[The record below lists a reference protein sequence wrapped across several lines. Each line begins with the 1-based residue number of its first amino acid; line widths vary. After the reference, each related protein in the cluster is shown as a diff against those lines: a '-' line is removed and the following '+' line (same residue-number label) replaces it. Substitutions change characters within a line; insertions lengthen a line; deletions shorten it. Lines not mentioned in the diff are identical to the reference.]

1 MTVTQ
6 FKITNQ
12 PMKILH
18 VSSEPSWRGGEQQL
32 AYLYEELEKKGI
44 QQVILCA
51 TNSSMEKYCIERQWN
66 YYTETKKSGIAI
78 RFSGRIK
85 SLCKKLEIDVVHTHD
100 AHSHTFAIIAA
111 VVFGNNTPLVVSRR
125 VDFPVSKSKSSL
137 FKYNHKAVR
146 KIVCVSDKIKE
157 ITAKDITDKTKLITI
172 HSGIDLSK
180 FEGTYRKGKLR
191 TELGLTNQTLIG
203 NTSALADHK
212 DYFTFLDTA
221 KLINQSI
228 SDSYFVIIGV
238 GPLEAEI
245 KSYAKSLKL
254 ENISFTGFRT
264 DIPEILEDLDVFL
277 ITSKT
282 EGLGTSILD
291 AFACN
296 VPVVATAAGGIPEIV
311 IDKRSGLLAPIKNAK
326 LLADQVRRLLNED
339 QLRLDIL
346 SGAKKVL
353 NSHAKSIT
361 AEKTL
366 LVYQE
371 VLGR

>member
-6 FKITNQ
+6 FKITTQ

-18 VSSEPSWRGGEQQL
+18 ISSEPSWRGGEQQL

-44 QQVILCA
+44 QQIILCA
-51 TNSSMEKYCIERQWN
+51 SNSSMEKYCIERQWD
-66 YYTETKKSGIAI
+66 YYTETKKSGVAI
-78 RFSGRIK
+78 NFSNRIR
-85 SLCKKLEIDVVHTHD
+85 SLCKKLEINLVHTHD
-100 AHSHTFAIIAA
+100 AHSHTFAIISAII
-111 VVFGNNTPLVVSRR
+111 FRNKTPLVVSRR
-125 VDFPVSKSKSSL
+125 VDFPISKSKSSL
-137 FKYNHKAVR
+137 FKYNYKSVR
-146 KIVCVSDKIKE
+146 KIVCVSDKINE
-157 ITAKDITDKTKLITI
+157 ITAKDIKDKSKLITI

-180 FEGTYRKGKLR
+180 FEGTYRKDKLR
-191 TELGLTNQTLIG
+191 VELGLTHQTLIG

-228 SDSYFVIIGV
+228 SDCYFVIIGV
-238 GPLEAEI
+238 GPLEAKI
-245 KSYAKSLKL
+245 RNYAKSLKIK
-254 ENISFTGFRT
+254 NISFMGFRT

-311 IDKRSGLLAPIKNAK
+311 IDEQSGLLAPIKSPK
-326 LLADQVRRLLNED
+326 LLAHQVKRLLNED